1 MDGREKGAIA
11 ALIILIGAILVCAC
25 FPFLLSQVRKHEE
38 IIPWGAHGIAL
49 FIVLFFALFSCC
61 VTCVPHFI
69 KRFNNRG
76 KIAPSN
82 SSADLVGAHHHNH
95 QQQHHQHVAMVKKE
109 TQGRDLY

>member
-61 VTCVPHFI
+61 VPHFI

-82 SSADLVGAHHHNH
+82 SSADIIAAHHHNH
-95 QQQHHQHVAMVKKE
+95 HQQQQHQLVAVV
-109 TQGRDLY
+109 

>member
-11 ALIILIGAILVCAC
+11 ALIILIGAILTFAC
-25 FPFLLSQVRKHEE
+25 FPFLLRKHHQ
-38 IIPWGAHGIAL
+38 IVSWGAHGVAL

-76 KIAPSN
+76 KIAPST
-82 SSADLVGAHHHNH
+82 SSSDTIVAHHHH
-95 QQQHHQHVAMVKKE
+95 QQQQQHQLVAMV
-109 TQGRDLY
+109 